1 VKGGKKDD
9 PKNAPVAVTIADPE
23 LEFKNKYILVEKDF
37 KQGQKKG
44 SGVGGKKKTGE
55 KKVETEEEKKK
66 RKLNDILRKYRLVL
80 PDEHSISVKIQ
91 LN

>member
-1 VKGGKKDD
+1 
-9 PKNAPVAVTIADPE
+9 
-23 LEFKNKYILVEKDF
+23 
-37 KQGQKKG
+37 
-44 SGVGGKKKTGE
+44 VGGKKKTGE

-91 LN
+91 MN